1 MSFTEILSK
10 LGFCSQKDKQ
20 SLEKDIKQNTEIL
33 SEIRNLINTIHKQ
46 QENKILVLE
55 NKLSSI
61 EENQQKLCLNIAD
74 RIENLS
80 KFVDNNLSTI
90 QDNLSNNIIE
100 IKNAFDD
107 NSFKQNNLIQE
118 QILSLKEIQQK
129 NKVYITKTLTSY
141 NDNLSKIQA
150 QHEEKYNNILNSLST
165 ILDNQTK
172 QKVIIANKLDIIKK
186 EIATANE
193 NITSLQ
199 KTLEINSLN
208 QLKKD
213 DLHLIENLLRLII
226 ANKFINDI
234 TNKNC

>member
-33 SEIRNLINTIHKQ
+33 NEIRNLINTIHKQ

-61 EENQQKLCLNIAD
+61 EENQQKLCLNITD

-80 KFVDNNLSTI
+80 KFIDNNLSKI

-129 NKVYITKTLTSY
+129 NKVYITKALTSY

-150 QHEEKYNNILNSLST
+150 HHEEKSNNILNRLSN

-186 EIATANE
+186 EITTANE

-213 DLHLIENLLRLII
+213 DLHLIEDLLRLII

-234 TNKNC
+234 TNKKS

>member
-46 QENKILVLE
+46 QENKIWVLE
-55 NKLSSI
+55 NKLSLI
-61 EENQQKLCLNIAD
+61 EENQQKLCLNLAD

-129 NKVYITKTLTSY
+129 NKVYITKALTSY
-141 NDNLSKIQA
+141 NDNLSKIQT
-150 QHEEKYNNILNSLST
+150 QHEEKSNNILNRLSN

-186 EIATANE
+186 EITTASE

-213 DLHLIENLLRLII
+213 DLHLIEDLLRLII
-226 ANKFINDI
+226 ANKFINNI
-234 TNKNC
+234 TNKKS

>member
-33 SEIRNLINTIHKQ
+33 IEIRNLINTIHKQ
-46 QENKILVLE
+46 QENKIWVLE

-74 RIENLS
+74 RIGNLS
-80 KFVDNNLSTI
+80 KFVDNNLSKI

-118 QILSLKEIQQK
+118 QIMSLKEIQQE
-129 NKVYITKTLTSY
+129 NRNYIVEALTSY
-141 NDNLSKIQA
+141 NNNLSKIQS

-165 ILDNQTK
+165 IIESQKIVIDNE
-172 QKVIIANKLDIIKK
+172 LDIIKK
-186 EIATANE
+186 EVTITNE
-193 NITSLQ
+193 NVIGLQ
-199 KTLEINSLN
+199 KTLEMKFLN
-208 QLKKD
+208 QLKKM
-213 DLHLIENLLRLII
+213 ICI
-226 ANKFINDI
+226 
-234 TNKNC
+234 

>member
-46 QENKILVLE
+46 QENKIWVLE
-55 NKLSSI
+55 NKLSLI
-61 EENQQKLCLNIAD
+61 EENQQKLCLNLAD

-129 NKVYITKTLTSY
+129 NKVYITKALTSY
-141 NDNLSKIQA
+141 NDNLSKIQT
-150 QHEEKYNNILNSLST
+150 QHEEKSNNILNRLSN

-172 QKVIIANKLDIIKK
+172 QKIIIANKLDIIKK
-186 EIATANE
+186 EITTASE

-213 DLHLIENLLRLII
+213 DLHLIEDLLRLII

-234 TNKNC
+234 TNKKS

>member
-118 QILSLKEIQQK
+118 QILSLKKIQQK
-129 NKVYITKTLTSY
+129 NKVYITKALTSY

-150 QHEEKYNNILNSLST
+150 QHEEKFNNILNRLSN

-186 EIATANE
+186 EITTASE

-213 DLHLIENLLRLII
+213 DLYLIEDLLRLII

-234 TNKNC
+234 TNKKG

>member
-46 QENKILVLE
+46 QENKICVLE
-55 NKLSSI
+55 NKLSLI
-61 EENQQKLCLNIAD
+61 EESQQKLCLNLAD

-129 NKVYITKTLTSY
+129 NKVYITKALTSY

-150 QHEEKYNNILNSLST
+150 QHEEKSNNILNRLSN
-165 ILDNQTK
+165 ILDNKTK

-186 EIATANE
+186 EITTASE

-213 DLHLIENLLRLII
+213 DLYLIEDLLRLII

-234 TNKNC
+234 TNKKG

>member
-129 NKVYITKTLTSY
+129 NKVYITKALTSY

-150 QHEEKYNNILNSLST
+150 QHEEKFNNILNRLSN

-186 EIATANE
+186 EITTASE

-213 DLHLIENLLRLII
+213 DLYLIEDLLRLII

-234 TNKNC
+234 TNKKG

>member
-46 QENKILVLE
+46 QENKICVLE
-55 NKLSSI
+55 NKLSLI
-61 EENQQKLCLNIAD
+61 EESQQKLCLNLAD

-129 NKVYITKTLTSY
+129 NKVYITKALTSY

-150 QHEEKYNNILNSLST
+150 QHEEKSNNILNRLSN

-186 EIATANE
+186 EITTASE

-213 DLHLIENLLRLII
+213 DLYLIEDLLRLII

-234 TNKNC
+234 TNKKG

>member
-46 QENKILVLE
+46 QENKIWVLE
-55 NKLSSI
+55 NKLSLI
-61 EENQQKLCLNIAD
+61 EENQQKLCLNLAD

-129 NKVYITKTLTSY
+129 NKVYITKALTSY
-141 NDNLSKIQA
+141 NDNLSKIQT
-150 QHEEKYNNILNSLST
+150 QHEEKSNNILNRLSN

-186 EIATANE
+186 EITTASE

-213 DLHLIENLLRLII
+213 DLHLIEDLLRLII

-234 TNKNC
+234 TNKKS